1 MGWERKRG
9 KLVEFVELLKGK
21 GDLSF
26 SVIEGEQSQLKDI
39 RYIITLDADTKLP
52 LESAQRMVGTMH
64 LPFNRPRL
72 NKSQTRVIEGYGVL
86 QPRIGMSHEAAAK
99 SRFAALWSGDPG
111 IDAYAFA
118 VSDAFQDGLV
128 KEFLPGKGSLM
139 SMSFIKYS
147 VKGFRKTKY

>member
-1 MGWERKRG
+1 
-9 KLVEFVELLKGK
+9 
-21 GDLSF
+21 
-26 SVIEGEQSQLKDI
+26 
-39 RYIITLDADTKLP
+39 
-52 LESAQRMVGTMH
+52 MH

-99 SRFAALWSGDPG
+99 SRTFAALWSGDPG

-118 VSDAFQDGLV
+118 VSDAFRTASA

-147 VKGFRKTKY
+147 GKDSGKQSIES